1 MKKLLF
7 IFVGLMLTVTLTS
20 CADFATIPSESTAYV
35 ETSAPTE
42 ASVDL
47 YDPSVALFAFDG
59 VSTPFEVYG
68 GNKSETEGIAI
79 IERERAVDIALAHV
93 ELTLDEVFDIEAELE
108 YDYNGTFWEVE
119 FQKELSEYSFYID
132 AESGNVV
139 RNHVETDD

>member
-1 MKKLLF
+1 
-7 IFVGLMLTVTLTS
+7 
-20 CADFATIPSESTAYV
+20 
-35 ETSAPTE
+35 
-42 ASVDL
+42 
-47 YDPSVALFAFDG
+47 
-59 VSTPFEVYG
+59 VYG

-119 FQKELSEYSFYID
+119 FQKDFSEYSFYID

>member
-7 IFVGLMLTVTLTS
+7 IFAGLLLTVSLTS
-20 CADFATIPSESTAYV
+20 CADFTGIPSESTAPTETAV
-35 ETSAPTE
+35 PTETSVN
-42 ASVDL
+42 S
-47 YDPSVALFAFDG
+47 YDPSAAFYAFDG
-59 VSTPFEVYG
+59 VSTPFDVYG
-68 GNKSETEGIAI
+68 GNKSESEGIAF